1 MYKELCISFI
11 LNINIYFLF
20 KILKKK
26 KKNDTSYFK
35 VNEKNIYKRKKM
47 KKILFF
53 LIGNQSNTKGK
64 KDKVNA

>member
-11 LNINIYFLF
+11 FTMNRYFLF
-20 KILKKK
+20 QRLK

-35 VNEKNIYKRKKM
+35 VNEKKIYKRKKM